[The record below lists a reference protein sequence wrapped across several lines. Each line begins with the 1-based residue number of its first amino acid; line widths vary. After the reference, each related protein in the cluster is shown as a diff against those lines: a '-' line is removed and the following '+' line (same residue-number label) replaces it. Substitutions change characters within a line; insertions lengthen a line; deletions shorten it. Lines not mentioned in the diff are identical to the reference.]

1 MQAICRFIAA
11 LALVVILVL
20 GLQLRG
26 TDARLVPAVQAQ
38 ESNDAEHGCTLATL
52 KGTWGV
58 TFDGTIVGF
67 GPIAIVGVATF
78 DGAGNWSRD
87 ERAVVNG
94 NVLPRELIT
103 GTYTV
108 NNNCTG
114 TTSDSIGNS
123 SEFVIVAHHKEMFAV
138 GTKPGSVATITLKKQ

>member
-1 MQAICRFIAA
+1 MQAMCRFIAA

-26 TDARLVPAVQAQ
+26 SHARLVPAVQAQ

-52 KGTWGV
+52 KGPWGV
-58 TFDGTIVGF
+58 TFNGTIVGF

-108 NNNCTG
+108 NGNCTG
-114 TTSDSIGNS
+114 TTVDTIGNS
-123 SEFVIVAHHKEMFAV
+123 SDFVIVAHRTEMFAIATRP
-138 GTKPGSVATITLKKQ
+138 GTVATVTLKRQ

>member
-1 MQAICRFIAA
+1 
-11 LALVVILVL
+11 VILVL

-26 TDARLVPAVQAQ
+26 TDARLVPAVQ
-38 ESNDAEHGCTLATL
+38 ESSDAEHGCTLATV

-58 TFDGTIVGF
+58 TFNGTIVGF

-94 NVLPRELIT
+94 NVLPRELLT
-103 GTYTV
+103 GT
-108 NNNCTG
+108 
-114 TTSDSIGNS
+114 
-123 SEFVIVAHHKEMFAV
+123 
-138 GTKPGSVATITLKKQ
+138 

>member
-1 MQAICRFIAA
+1 M
-11 LALVVILVL
+11 ILVL

-26 TDARLVPAVQAQ
+26 TDARLVPAVQ
-38 ESNDAEHGCTLATL
+38 ESSDAEHGCTLATA

-58 TFDGTIVGF
+58 TFNGTIVGF

-94 NVLPRELIT
+94 NVLPRELLT

-108 NNNCTG
+108 NGNCTG
-114 TTSDSIGNS
+114 TTTIGNS
-123 SEFVIVAHHKEMFAV
+123 SDFVIIAHRTEMFAIATRP
-138 GTKPGSVATITLKKQ
+138 GTVATITLKRQ